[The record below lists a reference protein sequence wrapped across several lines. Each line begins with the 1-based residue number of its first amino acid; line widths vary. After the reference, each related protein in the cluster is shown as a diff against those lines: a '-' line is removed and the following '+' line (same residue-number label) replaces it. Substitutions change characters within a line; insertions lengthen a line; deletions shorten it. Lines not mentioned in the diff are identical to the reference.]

1 MVEEVKVALV
11 RTRSTLNIRPLGAGI
26 SIRQEIVS
34 WARDVTSHMGITS

>member
-1 MVEEVKVALV
+1 MVEEAKVALV

-34 WARDVTSHMGITS
+34 WVAPPSLSKK